1 MILIVGNSDHLH
13 EAICLAYPDHEIKMI
28 SWRGLAHEAIQS
40 QADLLFI
47 VGFDYGSYMKRYED
61 YIDVNV
67 MQPMLAVRRFAKP
80 TASIVYV
87 ATQNERSNYTFSRYR
102 YAKEKLGQELMHQS
116 TKAYALRFDTFV
128 TPNQEPLVKG
138 GAITRLVFGTLRK
151 LGVVK
156 TMASVGAEPAVLG
169 QMIAGALVGTFLGI
183 LLAYGF
189 VSPLA
194 QLAQQKVGEAS
205 KELECVKAT
214 LLAAVQGYSPQVALE
229 FGRKVMNASERPSF
243 AELEEHV
250 KGRKR

>member
-1 MILIVGNSDHLH
+1 MILIIGNSDHLY
-13 EAICLAYPDHEIKMI
+13 EAIRLAYSDHEIKMI
-28 SWRGLAHEAIQS
+28 SWRGLAHEVIQS

-67 MQPMLAVRRFAKP
+67 TQPMLAVRRFAKP

-156 TMASVGAEPAVLG
+156 TMDMRTVCERLRSYSSHESHDFRDVTGVLLSIPRP
-169 QMIAGALVGTFLGI
+169 QFIDRLMRLLV
-183 LLAYGF
+183 A
-189 VSPLA
+189 
-194 QLAQQKVGEAS
+194 
-205 KELECVKAT
+205 
-214 LLAAVQGYSPQVALE
+214 
-229 FGRKVMNASERPSF
+229 
-243 AELEEHV
+243 
-250 KGRKR
+250 

>member
-156 TMASVGAEPAVLG
+156 TMDMCTVCERLRSYSSHESHDFRDVTGVLLSIPRP
-169 QMIAGALVGTFLGI
+169 QFIDRLMRLLV
-183 LLAYGF
+183 A
-189 VSPLA
+189 
-194 QLAQQKVGEAS
+194 
-205 KELECVKAT
+205 
-214 LLAAVQGYSPQVALE
+214 
-229 FGRKVMNASERPSF
+229 
-243 AELEEHV
+243 
-250 KGRKR
+250 